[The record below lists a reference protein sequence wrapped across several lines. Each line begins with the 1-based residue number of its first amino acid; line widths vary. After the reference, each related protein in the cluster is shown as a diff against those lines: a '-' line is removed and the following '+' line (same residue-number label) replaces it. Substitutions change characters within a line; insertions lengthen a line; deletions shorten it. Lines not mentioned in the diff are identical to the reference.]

1 MNTIYY
7 NTGAITAVYTHEY
20 EASAITAVY
29 THEYKASYVYTYSN
43 KKSQAH
49 FLGNATKTCS
59 RNCAQRRA
67 LLYILP
73 GMVYN

>member
-7 NTGAITAVYTHEY
+7 NTGAITGVYTHEY

-49 FLGNATKTCS
+49 FLGNAKKT
-59 RNCAQRRA
+59 
-67 LLYILP
+67 
-73 GMVYN
+73 